1 MDVISFSEAATANSR
16 IEIINA
22 NPDSSS
28 GIVTVPKTIA
38 SGETVTIPA
47 GRVAVL
53 PNVQIDGVLNIENG
67 GEVFIPSGATF
78 CGVVEKVTS
87 TDNAIVRFDG
97 TTGKVQN
104 SGVVIDDSGNIGSG
118 TQTFNGFGG
127 SGFKNYI
134 INGDMRVAQRGV
146 APTITTSPTYGKAD
160 RFLGYVS
167 EGTSVSGYIEQ
178 SLDTNFNSGYRL
190 WLSALSYTNGV
201 WAIQQRIESFNSKY
215 LNGKKVT
222 VSFRIYHDFGSTRAI
237 TVTLS
242 KPTSLD
248 NFGSTSI
255 VGSVYTSQPIPTATY
270 TNVTA
275 SFTIGSSDATNG
287 LMLQINALSA
297 ETATSKNVLIGD
309 IQLEEG
315 SIATPFEHLSY
326 ALQYEQC
333 RRYYRRYATQQNV
346 NDLAYKMRTT
356 PTESGTAPY
365 TYSAEL

>member
-1 MDVISFSEAATANSR
+1 MAAGKWNMQ
-16 IEIINA
+16 
-22 NPDSSS
+22 
-28 GIVTVPKTIA
+28 KA
-38 SGETVTIPA
+38 SGGVASITVADGVGATNI
-47 GRVAVL
+47 VL
-53 PNVQIDGVLNIENG
+53 PE
-67 GEVFIPSGATF
+67 
-78 CGVVEKVTS
+78 
-87 TDNAIVRFDG
+87 
-97 TTGKVQN
+97 
-104 SGVVIDDSGNIGSG
+104 SG
-118 TQTFNGFGG
+118 TVATTSNIV
-127 SGFKNYI
+127 GFKNYI
-134 INGDMRVAQRGV
+134 INGGFNVWQRGV

-160 RFLGYVS
+160 RFLCYVS
-167 EGTSVSGYIEQ
+167 DGTSVSGYIEQ

-215 LNGKKVT
+215 LNSKKVT

-315 SIATPFEHLSY
+315 SVTTPFEQRPVGLELSLCQRYYEVVNTSFITSY
-326 ALQYEQC
+326 ALNGNSLGGLVKFNVTKRVQPTLLPVGD
-333 RRYYRRYATQQNV
+333 AFLHTNV
-346 NDLAYKMRTT
+346 NVGISYQAGISLDSFVEYRTMQA
-356 PTESGTAPY
+356 SAGSMQ
-365 TYSAEL
+365 YSTRFAVDAEL